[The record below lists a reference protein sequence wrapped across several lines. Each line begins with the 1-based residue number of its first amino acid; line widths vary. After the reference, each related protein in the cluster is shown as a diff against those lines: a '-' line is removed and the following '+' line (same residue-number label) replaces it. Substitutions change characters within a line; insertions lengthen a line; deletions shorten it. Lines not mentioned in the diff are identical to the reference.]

1 MQSDFFFYFQMGFR
15 HIVDWAALD
24 HILFLIALCAVYTFS
39 DWKKVL
45 ILVTAFTLGHSV
57 TLLIAGMDWFRLPA
71 AWIEL
76 VIPITIVLA
85 GLYNIFTAGQT
96 RSRLVYA
103 TTLLYGLIH
112 GLGFSNTFRAMLF
125 PGEEMNL
132 IRQLLGFNVGVEAG
146 QLLVVCIILAVAT
159 VAIRFVRTPSLYWT
173 YALSAIAV
181 VWALQMVVVRLP
193 EVM

>member
-1 MQSDFFFYFQMGFR
+1 MWIGQRLTIFFSYS
-15 HIVDWAALD
+15 
-24 HILFLIALCAVYTFS
+24 ALCRLHLLRLE
-39 DWKKVL
+39 KVL

-125 PGEEMNL
+125 LGRNELDPTV
-132 IRQLLGFNVGVEAG
+132 IRFQCGGEAG

-159 VAIRFVRTPSLYWT
+159 VAIRFVRTPSLY
-173 YALSAIAV
+173 
-181 VWALQMVVVRLP
+181 
-193 EVM
+193 